1 MRCLPSSISAYAL
14 TAGVCIL
21 TLVLQSFCQTNQDAV
36 EKQALKDKMGAMSR
50 EERIEALKAMSALD
64 RALAFAAMTLET
76 RAAALAAK
84 TPEDKEV
91 PILVLISNTLCD
103 LILSEL

>member
-1 MRCLPSSISAYAL
+1 MHCLPRSISAYAL
-14 TAGVCIL
+14 AGGVCIL
-21 TLVLQSFCQTNQDAV
+21 TVALQSFCQTNQDAV